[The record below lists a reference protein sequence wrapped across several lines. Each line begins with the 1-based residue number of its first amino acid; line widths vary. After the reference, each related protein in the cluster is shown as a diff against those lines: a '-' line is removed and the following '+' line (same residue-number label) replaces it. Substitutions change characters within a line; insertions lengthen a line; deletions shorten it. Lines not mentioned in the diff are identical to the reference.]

1 MRILTALALLLSAG
15 CGTAPLARFLD
26 WVSPG
31 GAAPDRSGTDP
42 RLPPIHIDPLAAP
55 ATPRPALPTIPVPSG
70 GAPNAPPVDPPALDP
85 VPDTSRKSSTSP
97 SLPAASPSARL
108 GNPQVDGGAEQR

>member
-1 MRILTALALLLSAG
+1 MRILTVLALLLSAG

-31 GAAPDRSGTDP
+31 GAVPDRGGTDP

-55 ATPRPALPTIPVPSG
+55 PTPQPALPTIPVPSG
-70 GAPNAPPVDPPALDP
+70 GAPNAPPVNPPALDP
-85 VPDTSRKSSTSP
+85 VPDTSRKSSTSVATP
-97 SLPAASPSARL
+97 VVSPSARL
-108 GNPQVDGGAEQR
+108 GIPQADGGTEQR